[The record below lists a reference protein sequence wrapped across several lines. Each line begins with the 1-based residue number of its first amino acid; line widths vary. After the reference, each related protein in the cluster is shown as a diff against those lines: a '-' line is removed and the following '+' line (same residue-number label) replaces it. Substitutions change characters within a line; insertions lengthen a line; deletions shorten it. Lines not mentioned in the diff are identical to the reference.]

1 MKKLFRFVLVLI
13 LLGISGFGVYHYLWR
28 ANDPMKG
35 QKSDYQVLAHEWV
48 EEFKINEQAANQK
61 YADRIVEAKG
71 VVRDVLTDSLGGVN
85 IILET
90 GDSFMGVN
98 CSMESGQAKP
108 SKGSDTLVV
117 RGAFSA
123 YTMDVCM
130 TRCVIVDKAR

>member
-13 LLGISGFGVYHYLWR
+13 LLGISGFGAYHYLWR

-71 VVRDVLTDSLGGVN
+71 VVRDVLTDSLGGLSQAELLRAVQMV
-85 IILET
+85 LGT
-90 GDSFMGVN
+90 SFSFMVLL
-98 CSMESGQAKP
+98 E
-108 SKGSDTLVV
+108 L
-117 RGAFSA
+117 
-123 YTMDVCM
+123 
-130 TRCVIVDKAR
+130 